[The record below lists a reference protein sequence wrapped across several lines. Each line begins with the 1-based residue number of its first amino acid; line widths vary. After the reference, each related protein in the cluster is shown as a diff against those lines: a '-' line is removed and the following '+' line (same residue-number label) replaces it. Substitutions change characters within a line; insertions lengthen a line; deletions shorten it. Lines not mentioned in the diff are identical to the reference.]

1 MYLGG
6 RETNKHNDKRTEGT
20 QGRSTKTNT
29 PIFGMLQRDG
39 KVIAMKVE
47 NTKGK
52 TLMPIV
58 EQFVK
63 KGSTT
68 YTDEANI
75 YNKLTEKGY
84 DRLFVNHS
92 NGIEGFWAH
101 FKRVIFST
109 YHCVSKDYVS
119 RYINEQLYRWNTRE
133 EKDSYRF
140 HDMFKKAV
148 KHFDYNDVLELSTV
162 VDTEYRTFKHN
173 VYYHWYMRN
182 RKSA

>member
-20 QGRSTKTNT
+20 QGRSTKTKT

-39 KVIAMKVE
+39 KVIVMKVE

-68 YTDEANI
+68 YTM
-75 YNKLTEKGY
+75 KLT
-84 DRLFVNHS
+84 
-92 NGIEGFWAH
+92 
-101 FKRVIFST
+101 ST
-109 YHCVSKDYVS
+109 T
-119 RYINEQLYRWNTRE
+119 N
-133 EKDSYRF
+133 
-140 HDMFKKAV
+140 
-148 KHFDYNDVLELSTV
+148 
-162 VDTEYRTFKHN
+162 
-173 VYYHWYMRN
+173 
-182 RKSA
+182 